1 MRRFAYLLLML
12 VMLAGCKSSK
22 HVVVE
27 KEKEKA
33 VVTPAFSYLASKLQL
48 TIPGKSGSMSVG
60 GLMKMKSN
68 ELVQISLLM
77 PILRTEIARIEIAPD
92 KVLIVDRMN
101 KRYVRAT
108 KDELKDILPK
118 NAEFSRLERT
128 LTDAALPGGKT
139 ELTGKELGIPS
150 LEKAKIQLYEFST
163 KEFSMAPTELT
174 SKYTE
179 VPLEELVKMLIALL

>member
-1 MRRFAYLLLML
+1 MRRFAYLLLIVVVL
-12 VMLAGCKSSK
+12 VGCKSSK
-22 HVVVE
+22 QVVVE
-27 KEKEKA
+27 KEE
-33 VVTPAFSYLASKLQL
+33 VTVASTFSYLASKLQL
-48 TIPGKSGSMSVG
+48 TIPGKSGNMSVG
-60 GLMKMKSN
+60 GFMKMKSN

-92 KVLIVDRMN
+92 KVLVVDRMN

-108 KDELKDILPK
+108 KAELKDILPK
-118 NAEFSRLERT
+118 NAEFSRLERV

-163 KEFSMAPTELT
+163 REFSMTPTELS